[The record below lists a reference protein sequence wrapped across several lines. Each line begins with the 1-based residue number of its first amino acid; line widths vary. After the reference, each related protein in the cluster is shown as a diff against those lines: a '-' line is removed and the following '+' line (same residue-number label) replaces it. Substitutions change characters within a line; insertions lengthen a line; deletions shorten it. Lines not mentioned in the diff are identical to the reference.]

1 MRRYVAL
8 LALLSCILGL
18 FGCAAGEAEPTQTTA
33 AATEES
39 ITAPTEDTRP
49 LVGIS
54 MPNRQ
59 VQRWE
64 TEGQELMDLL
74 EAVGLRVI
82 LCYAEDDAAKQAQQ
96 IREMLDQGASCMV
109 VTSVDSLALVEV
121 LEQAKEKNVPVL
133 AYDRLLMN
141 TEAVTGYLTF
151 DSRQVGRLMGDYI
164 VESKALATAR
174 EEKRSHTIEFFMGSP
189 DDNNALL
196 VYEGVMEALKP
207 YLDSGELVCKSGK
220 TLFEDTCIMRWS
232 QETARQSCLDMIEQY
247 YGEEKLE
254 IVCTAYDGLAYG
266 CIEALETAG
275 YTEEDWPVVTG
286 QDAELQAVRN
296 ILQGRQTVTVFK
308 DTRLLT
314 QQCAQLVKTLLEGK
328 IPEGSLYYHN
338 NVTAV
343 PVWLQMPQVVDRSSF
358 ENILYGSEYYTKEQ
372 LEG

>member
-39 ITAPTEDTRP
+39 VTAPTEDTRP

-96 IREMLDQGASCMV
+96 IREMLDQGASCLV

-220 TLFEDTCIMRWS
+220 TLFEDTCVMRWS